1 METPD
6 RAAKTPMVWI
16 DCEMT
21 GLDPA
26 VDELVEVAVIVTD
39 STLHPLAEGID
50 IVIKPSDQAL
60 AQMADFVRDM
70 HTSSGL
76 IEQFEHGVSLAE
88 AERIVLEYIQA
99 LVPKPAV
106 AQLAGNSVGQDQRFL
121 RAYMPKVVDHL
132 HYRIIDVS
140 TIKELAKRWYPRVY
154 VCAPEKNGSHRA
166 LADIRDS
173 IVELEYYRRALFP
186 DELMPE
192 PGSYHGIAA
201 DVAEDARVSFSELE
215 SVELKS

>member
-1 METPD
+1 MIPPD
-6 RAAKTPMVWI
+6 RANKTPLVWV

-39 STLHPLAEGID
+39 SMLHPLAEGID
-50 IVIKPSDQAL
+50 ILIKPSDEAL
-60 AQMADFVRDM
+60 EQMTDFVREM

-76 IEQFEHGVSLAE
+76 LDQLANGVSLEE
-88 AERIVLEYIQA
+88 AEKQVLEYIKSI
-99 LVPKPAV
+99 VPNPGIAP
-106 AQLAGNSVGQDQRFL
+106 LAGNSIGQDQRFL
-121 RAYMPKVVDHL
+121 RAYMPNVTDHL

-154 VCAPEKNGSHRA
+154 VCAPDKNGGHRA
-166 LADIRDS
+166 LADIQDS

-186 DELMPE
+186 QELNPE
-192 PGSYHGIAA
+192 SGFYHHLAA
-201 DVAEDARVSFSELE
+201 DVVEEAKKNFAEFE
-215 SVELKS
+215 

>member
-1 METPD
+1 MIPPD
-6 RAAKTPMVWI
+6 RANKTPLVWV

-39 STLHPLAEGID
+39 SMLHPLAEGID
-50 IVIKPSDQAL
+50 ILIKPSDEAL
-60 AQMADFVRDM
+60 EQMTDFVREM

-76 IEQFEHGVSLAE
+76 LDQLADGVSLEE
-88 AERIVLEYIQA
+88 AEKQVLEYIKSV
-99 LVPKPAV
+99 VPNPGIAP
-106 AQLAGNSVGQDQRFL
+106 LAGNSIGQDQRFL
-121 RAYMPKVVDHL
+121 RAYMPNVTDHL

-154 VCAPEKNGSHRA
+154 VCAPDKNGGHRA
-166 LADIRDS
+166 LADIQDS

-186 DELMPE
+186 EELNPE
-192 PGSYHGIAA
+192 SGFYHQLAA
-201 DVAEDARVSFSELE
+201 DVVEEAKKNFAEFE
-215 SVELKS
+215 